1 MKLLNNN
8 MITNAR
14 LKTLVFI
21 FLLIPFT
28 YYSQVRLPKL
38 ISNGM
43 VLQRDEN
50 IRIWGWASDNEKIIV
65 WSDKVIRPVA
75 VRYAWANNPEGAN
88 LYNKEGLPASPFRAS
103 ELSIQSPSRFN
114 PSFLS
119 SFPERC

>member
-1 MKLLNNN
+1 MKLLNNY

-28 YYSQVRLPKL
+28 SYSQVRLPKL
-38 ISNGM
+38 ISDGM

-50 IRIWGWASDNEKIIV
+50 IRIWGWVSDNEKIIV
-65 WSDKVIRPVA
+65 RSDKVIRPVA

-88 LYNKEGLPASPFRAS
+88 LYNKEGLPASPFRTS
-103 ELSIQSPSRFN
+103 ELY
-114 PSFLS
+114 
-119 SFPERC
+119 